1 MKKTLLLILLIAG
14 IQAFGQVGFYE
25 NIATG
30 FAYTTQRPQLVRAAD
45 FDGDGDLDIVAHG
58 ASLNWYENVDGQGN
72 FGQKKAIDPTFL
84 ASVGG
89 TLETADFDND
99 GDLDVIASSGNKL
112 NVYRNINGYGNF
124 VVMQAMVLGTSS
136 AAISARPVDM
146 NNDGLTDILAYYN
159 NGGGQFQGWISW
171 FENTGT
177 GAFGPA
183 QILNNNSSEL
193 IYGTMLYA
201 DDLDNDND
209 TDVVLGYGNSNKL
222 AWFENTGNNVLAPPV
237 TISTTASGISYIS
250 TADMDND
257 GDQDIVTAQRSHN
270 QVAWFKNTDGQGA
283 FSDEI
288 VITSSAMNTYTA
300 FVTDLN
306 GDNTMDV
313 VYAGTNEIGWHGNTD
328 GAGAFSAAQVLTTR
342 AYEVR
347 SVITAD
353 LDGDGKNDLISAS
366 YDDDK
371 VAWYKNLDNGNF
383 GRQLVIGRAIESPN
397 FVYTGDFDGDGDL
410 DLLANSQHDAK
421 LTWLE
426 NVNGIGFF
434 GKEHIITESVTVGNQ
449 TPIAY
454 PVDLDG
460 DGDLDIASRQ
470 GSSLFWR
477 ENDGNGNFEVQHVVS
492 AANQATIIRAA
503 DLDGD
508 GDHDLLTGQYNND
521 KLVWYANNGDGTFG
535 AEQTIYNPGG
545 NNGSLTSLQIADM
558 DGDGDQD
565 FIVSSY
571 NSYTN
576 YYKNVDGQGTF
587 VDQNNGNFDWLMAVY
602 PVDIDGDGDLDVIGV
617 DSNGGGAFEAVVWY
631 ENTGGGAFTIEHD
644 VSTLT
649 IHGQDI
655 WAADLDNDGDNDV
668 ITAAGH
674 EQTSGQLA
682 WYPNNGDGTFAARQ
696 MIHERFDTS
705 IAEAVTVA
713 DIDNDGKLD
722 VVSIFGRW
730 SSNTLG
736 KVSVFHNM
744 GELGNSISGTVTI
757 DADLNGCTT
766 ADPTAA
772 NIMVM
777 SNNGGHD
784 YATFTS
790 GNGSYQMPVGP
801 GSYTTALTPNLPAY
815 FTATPAVHTFSFS
828 GMNNSYAAN
837 FCMTPTSEVNDVAVS
852 VYPLT
857 ELRPGFASRYQI
869 VLRNNGTM
877 PSSGTIVFEYE
888 NTKLNFVSASEA
900 LSSQT
905 ASTLEFSYSNLTVF
919 ETRTIEI
926 EFLAFAPPT
935 VVNGNTLLS
944 TVSINPVAQ
953 DATTGD
959 NAFPLSQVFIGSYDP
974 NDIRCLQGDEVPIAD
989 AGKYLNYIIRFQNT
1003 GTASAI
1009 NIRVE
1014 NTLDA
1019 KLDWT
1024 TMQLE
1029 SLSHPGRVEIV
1040 DGNLRFIFDNIN
1052 LAASTVD
1059 EPNSHG
1065 FITYKIKPVAS
1076 IVEDDVV
1083 NSTADIYFDFNEPIT
1098 TNTAST
1104 VFTGSLGV
1112 NPVTADGLRIF
1123 PNPVSNVLNFSHTQ
1137 MIESVTVLNLMGQ
1150 TILDQPV
1157 RETSHS
1163 MDLSGLSR
1171 GTYLVKVETASGV
1184 RTVKILKM

>member
-1 MKKTLLLILLIAG
+1 MKKTLRLIVLVTG
-14 IQAFGQVGFYE
+14 FQAFGQVGFYE

-328 GAGAFSAAQVLTTR
+328 GVGAFSAAQVLTTR

-558 DGDGDQD
+558 DGDGDMD

-571 NSYTN
+571 NSYTD
-576 YYKNVDGQGTF
+576 YYKNTNGLGAF
-587 VDQNNGNFDWLMAVY
+587 VNQSSMYMDRLMAVY
-602 PVDIDGDGDLDVIGV
+602 PADLDGDGDLDIVGV
-617 DSNGGGAFEAVVWY
+617 DANGGGAFNAVIWY
-631 ENTGGGAFTIEHD
+631 ENVNGVFGSNSQV
-644 VSTLT
+644 VSSLS
-649 IHGQDI
+649 IHGQDV
-655 WAADLDNDGDNDV
+655 WAADMDNDGDVDV
-668 ITAAGH
+668 LTAAGH

-682 WYPNNGDGTFAARQ
+682 WYPNNGDGTFAPRV
-696 MIHERFDTS
+696 MIKEEFNNA
-705 IAEAVTVA
+705 IADAVTVA
-713 DIDNDGKLD
+713 DIDNDGKKD
-722 VVSIFGRW
+722 VIAIFGRQFA
-730 SSNTLG
+730 STIA

-744 GELGNSISGTVTI
+744 GELGNTISGTVTI
-757 DADLNGCTT
+757 DADANGCTA
-766 ADPTAA
+766 ADLTAA
-772 NIMVM
+772 NLMVL
-777 SNNGGHD
+777 SSTGGHN
-784 YATFTS
+784 YATFT
-790 GNGSYQMPVGP
+790 NPDGSYQMPVSP
-801 GSYTTALTPNLPAY
+801 GNYTTALTTNLPEY
-815 FTATPAVHTFSFS
+815 FTAAPAQHTFSFS
-828 GMNNSYAAN
+828 GMNNSYVAN
-837 FCMTPTSEVNDVAVS
+837 FCMTPTGEVHDVTVS
-852 VYPLT
+852 LYPIT
-857 ELRPGFASRYQI
+857 ELRPGFPARYRI
-869 VLRNNGTM
+869 VYRNNGTM
-877 PSSGTIVFEYE
+877 PSGGTLVLEYE
-888 NTKLNFVSASEA
+888 NAKLSFVDASQSPSA
-900 LSSQT
+900 QT
-905 ASTLEFSYSNLTVF
+905 AATLEFNYSNLELF
-919 ETRTIEI
+919 ETRTLEV

-935 VVNGNTLLS
+935 VVNGNTLLL
-944 TVSINPVAQ
+944 TATINPAAP
-953 DATTGD
+953 DAVTGD
-959 NAFPLSQVFIGSYDP
+959 NSFPLSQVFIGSYDP
-974 NDIRCLQGDEVPIAD
+974 NDIRCLQGNQVPIED
-989 AGKYLNYIIRFQNT
+989 AGKYLNYVIRFQNT

-1019 KLDWT
+1019 NLDWT
-1024 TMQLE
+1024 TLQLE
-1029 SLSHPGRVEIV
+1029 SLSHPGRVEMV
-1040 DGNLRFIFDNIN
+1040 DGNLRFVFNNIN
-1052 LAASTVD
+1052 LAASEMD

-1065 FITYKIKPVAS
+1065 FITYRIKPVAG
-1076 IVEDDVV
+1076 VMVNDVV

-1112 NPVTADGLRIF
+1112 NPVMADGLKIY
-1123 PNPVSNVLNFSHTQ
+1123 PNPVSDVLHVSHTQ
-1137 MIESVTVLNLMGQ
+1137 VIESIKVLNIMGQ

-1157 RETSHS
+1157 RQTSHGV
-1163 MDLSGLSR
+1163 DLSGLSR
-1171 GTYLVKVETASGV
+1171 GTYLVKIETRHGV
-1184 RTVKILKM
+1184 RTLKILKM